1 MKNSFDDKCVILDL
15 FFFYMWGNIK
25 VISKLFLI
33 FLSRIILVKEY
44 KCTNDE
50 KMTDINLIYSLDVVA
65 VGSYRFEKDISFVT
79 MPLMQSCRPINNFLF
94 LISILF
100 DHQSDL
106 TSVNRLFF
114 SRTRNQSYPFFS

>member
-94 LISILF
+94 LASILF